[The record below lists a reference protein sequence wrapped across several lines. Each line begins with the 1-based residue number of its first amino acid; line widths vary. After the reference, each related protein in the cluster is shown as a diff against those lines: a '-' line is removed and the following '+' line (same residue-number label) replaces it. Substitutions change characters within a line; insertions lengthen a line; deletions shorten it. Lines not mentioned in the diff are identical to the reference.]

1 MNLFRNEVVLF
12 NVLQII
18 CKLYRIPSKRWR
30 LSNRNRMGEEDVN
43 NLVPASV
50 IPLLLRFR
58 PVRPSAC
65 CVEVWSYSICI
76 LRAATSKSANTRFHH
91 GLISSTIA
99 YIERVS
105 VKTKHHH
112 HFLPPTA
119 CCGSR
124 NHRVDVTAS
133 IFLNYLNTIRVHCNP
148 AIQEFWSL
156 HETKHSENYFSRRP
170 AIASWY
176 CLPTLNSRIYQL
188 YSHGTL

>member
-1 MNLFRNEVVLF
+1 MIVSGVDKLHWHCKSNPLSRSPMHVQSCYQRTMTMFWAESWQVKA
-12 NVLQII
+12 QIQDSTMVW
-18 CKLYRIPSKRWR
+18 LVR
-30 LSNRNRMGEEDVN
+30 L
-43 NLVPASV
+43 L
-50 IPLLLRFR
+50 
-58 PVRPSAC
+58 
-65 CVEVWSYSICI
+65 
-76 LRAATSKSANTRFHH
+76 H
-91 GLISSTIA
+91 
-99 YIERVS
+99 IERVS